1 MYVGSLGSIIFM
13 TSSQVV
19 NTFHDY
25 SRESSGRW
33 AKHEIIGKK
42 PVMEFLGPDTEKI
55 SFKMLIRRDRG
66 ISPREELKQLREY
79 RDKGAVLPLIIGGN
93 VVGDNFWV
101 VESIGEAVNYWNS
114 LGGILSVSV
123 DVSLS
128 EYTERLVV

>member
-1 MYVGSLGSIIFM
+1 MYVGSLGSILFM
-13 TSSQVV
+13 TSSRVV

-33 AKHEIIGKK
+33 TKHEIIGEK

-55 SFKMLIRRDRG
+55 SFKMLLRRDQG
-66 ISPREELKQLREY
+66 ISPKEELKQLREY
-79 RDKGAVLPLIIGGN
+79 RDTGAVLPLIIGGG

-101 VESIGEAVNYWNS
+101 VESIGETVNYWDS

-128 EYTERLVV
+128 EYKKRLVV